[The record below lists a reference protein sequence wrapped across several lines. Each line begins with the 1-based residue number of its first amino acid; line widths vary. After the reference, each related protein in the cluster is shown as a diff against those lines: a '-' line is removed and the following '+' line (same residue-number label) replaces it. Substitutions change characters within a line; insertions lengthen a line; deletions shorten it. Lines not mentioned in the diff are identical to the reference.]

1 MNNFDKARFGRYA
14 KFDFTINRSFYR
26 NLALVLLATIVGL
39 VVILFMIRWLTFSI
53 GVDQTTY
60 NDLTTT
66 AMFTVSVIMI
76 AFHIMAGCTLHP
88 LRNKQG
94 RITNLTLP
102 ATNLEKYLW
111 HLLICIGGC
120 LAVAVVSVAV
130 ADLVNFALSAL
141 IFKSTDG
148 VQSLF
153 ANVFYAIPDKMTY
166 QLSFM
171 DATMSADMNSQ
182 SFDPTYQP
190 EPDSFLSNMMGAT
203 WAFALCLSLFEM
215 GIYALGNA
223 LKYKFNIIITYVA
236 MQFAGFIF
244 AICFIIG
251 SIIFSQHADS
261 IDPITARNFI
271 EHLYIYFYVLAALF
285 AAGGIALFVWAY
297 KLYTKAQLTNS
308 WNK

>member
-1 MNNFDKARFGRYA
+1 MPFTSWPDAHSIRF
-14 KFDFTINRSFYR
+14 
-26 NLALVLLATIVGL
+26 ATS
-39 VVILFMIRWLTFSI
+39 R
-53 GVDQTTY
+53 D
-60 NDLTTT
+60 
-66 AMFTVSVIMI
+66 
-76 AFHIMAGCTLHP
+76 
-88 LRNKQG
+88 
-94 RITNLTLP
+94 ITNLPLP

-120 LAVAVVSVAV
+120 LAVAIVSVAV
-130 ADLVNFALSAL
+130 ADLINFALSAL

-153 ANVFYAIPDKMTY
+153 ANVFYAIPDKLTTQM
-166 QLSFM
+166 SFM
-171 DATMSADMNSQ
+171 DATMSADMNGQ

-190 EPDSFLSNMMGAT
+190 EPDSFLV
-203 WAFALCLSLFEM
+203 WVLCLSLFEM

-223 LKYKFNIIITYVA
+223 LKYKYNIIITYVA

-261 IDPITARNFI
+261 IDPETARNFI